1 MGENN
6 ENKTLAEA
14 VREGFARQ
22 EAEEQAQREVEAGV
36 VPNEGAAPVDTPQT
50 EAAPAP
56 AAEAQP
62 EPVIN
67 PAIPDVTAP
76 ANAPAPAQETAQP
89 QVPNMLQY
97 LMQRLQAAETAN
109 AQLQAQVQQAQATVQ
124 DQSQAAQNA
133 LDTATNQPSITVP
146 VLDFNELQYDDDQT
160 RAQKMSEWQNAMV
173 QQISDAVSKQY
184 AGQLAPIREDWENK
198 RKIAEQ
204 EAARQTIWGD
214 SRFADFKDRDEQI
227 QRILNANPELQQL
240 GANRSYLVGGLMA
253 RGLDYRPNPTPEEI
267 VKMVQNSPEAQ
278 KMLDQQRAQTIAD
291 RNQQIPTIQPSS
303 GMATANAIPDAV
315 PKTKDDLYRM
325 AAERLGGAR

>member
-1 MGENN
+1 MGEQN

-14 VREGFARQ
+14 IREGFARQ
-22 EAEEQAQREVEAGV
+22 EAAEQAEAQG
-36 VPNEGAAPVDTPQT
+36 ETPVDAVPAETPAET
-50 EAAPAP
+50 PAPEAEAAPEAQ
-56 AAEAQP
+56 AQP
-62 EPVIN
+62 EAVVN
-67 PAIPDVTAP
+67 PDIPDVTAP
-76 ANAPAPAQETAQP
+76 AQAPAPEPTQP
-89 QVPNMLQY
+89 QVPNMMQY
-97 LMQRLQAAETAN
+97 LMERLRAAEQAN
-109 AQLQAQVQQAQATVQ
+109 AQLQAQMQQAQATVQ

-133 LDTATNQPSITVP
+133 LDTAMNQPSITVP
-146 VLDFNELQYDDDQT
+146 VLDFNEMQYDDDAT
-160 RAQKMSEWQNAMV
+160 RAQKMQDWQNAMV

-184 AGQLAPIREDWENK
+184 AGQLAPIREDYENK
-198 RKIAEQ
+198 RRIAEQ

-253 RGLDYRPNPTPEEI
+253 RGLDYKPQPSPEEL
-267 VKMVQNSPEAQ
+267 VKMIQNSPEAQ
-278 KMLDQQRAQTIAD
+278 RMLDQQRAQTIAD

-315 PKTKDDLYRM
+315 PKTKEDLYRM

>member
-1 MGENN
+1 MGEQN
-6 ENKTLAEA
+6 ENRTLAEA
-14 VREGFARQ
+14 IREGFARQ
-22 EAEEQAQREVEAGV
+22 EAAEQAQGETPVEA
-36 VPNEGAAPVDTPQT
+36 VPAETQAPDAMPEA

-56 AAEAQP
+56 AAEP
-62 EPVIN
+62 PVQTVQNIN
-67 PAIPDVTAP
+67 PDIPDVTGTP
-76 ANAPAPAQETAQP
+76 APAPEPAQP
-89 QVPNMLQY
+89 QVPNMMQY
-97 LMQRLQAAETAN
+97 LMERLRAAETAN
-109 AQLQAQVQQAQATVQ
+109 AQLQAQFQQAQATVQ

-133 LDTATNQPSITVP
+133 LETAMNQPSITVP
-146 VLDFNELQYDDDQT
+146 VLDFNEMQYDDDAT
-160 RAQKMSEWQNAMV
+160 RAQKMQDWQNAMV

-184 AGQLAPIREDWENK
+184 AGQLAPIREDYENK
-198 RKIAEQ
+198 RRIAEQ

-278 KMLDQQRAQTIAD
+278 KMLDQQRAQRIAD

-303 GMATANAIPDAV
+303 GLATANAIPENT

-325 AAERLGGAR
+325 TAERLGASR

>member
-1 MGENN
+1 MGEQN

-14 VREGFARQ
+14 IREGFARQ
-22 EAEEQAQREVEAGV
+22 EAAEQAQGETQ
-36 VPNEGAAPVDTPQT
+36 VDTAQAETPVENPAPEA
-50 EAAPAP
+50 EAAP
-56 AAEAQP
+56 EVQAQP
-62 EPVIN
+62 ETVVN
-67 PAIPDVTAP
+67 PNIPDVTAP
-76 ANAPAPAQETAQP
+76 AQAQATAPEPAQP
-89 QVPNMLQY
+89 QVPNMMQY
-97 LMQRLQAAETAN
+97 LMQRLQAAEQAN
-109 AQLQAQVQQAQATVQ
+109 AQLQAQMQQAQATVQ

-133 LDTATNQPSITVP
+133 LDTAMNQPTITVP
-146 VLDFNELQYDDDQT
+146 VLDFNEMQYDDDAT
-160 RAQKMSEWQNAMV
+160 RAQKMQDWQNAMV

-184 AGQLAPIREDWENK
+184 AGQLAPIREDYENK
-198 RKIAEQ
+198 RRIAEQ

-253 RGLDYRPNPTPEEI
+253 RGLDYKPNPSPEEL

-278 KMLDQQRAQTIAD
+278 RMLDQQRAQTIAD

-315 PKTKDDLYRM
+315 PKTKDDLFRM
-325 AAERLGGAR
+325 AAQRLGG

>member
-1 MGENN
+1 MGEQN

-14 VREGFARQ
+14 IREGFARQ
-22 EAEEQAQREVEAGV
+22 EAEEQAQGET
-36 VPNEGAAPVDTPQT
+36 PVDTAQAETPVET
-50 EAAPAP
+50 PAPEAEAAP
-56 AAEAQP
+56 EVQAQP
-62 EPVIN
+62 ETVVN
-67 PAIPDVTAP
+67 PNIPDVTAP
-76 ANAPAPAQETAQP
+76 AQAQAPAPEPAQS
-89 QVPNMLQY
+89 QVPNMMQY
-97 LMQRLQAAETAN
+97 LMERLRAAEQAN
-109 AQLQAQVQQAQATVQ
+109 AQLQAQMQQAQATVQ

-133 LDTATNQPSITVP
+133 LDTAMNQPTITVP
-146 VLDFNELQYDDDQT
+146 VLDFNEMQYDDDAT
-160 RAQKMSEWQNAMV
+160 RAQKMQDWQNAMV

-184 AGQLAPIREDWENK
+184 AGQLAPIREDYENK
-198 RKIAEQ
+198 RRIAEQ

-253 RGLDYRPNPTPEEI
+253 RGLDYKPNPSPEEL

-278 KMLDQQRAQTIAD
+278 RMLDQQRAQTIAD

-315 PKTKDDLYRM
+315 PKTKDDLFRM
-325 AAERLGGAR
+325 AAQRLGG